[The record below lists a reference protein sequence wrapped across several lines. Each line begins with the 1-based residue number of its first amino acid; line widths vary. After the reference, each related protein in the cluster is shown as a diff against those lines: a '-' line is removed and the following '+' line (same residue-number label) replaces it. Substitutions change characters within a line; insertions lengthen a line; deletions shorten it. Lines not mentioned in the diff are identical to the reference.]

1 MSERVEDRIAT
12 LHEKLNI
19 TPEQEDSWKQVAQAM
34 RDNATN
40 EKALWDERRGSGDT
54 RTAVDDLK
62 SYQKGMQA
70 HVDGLG
76 KVITAFEPL
85 YENMSD
91 DQKQNADNVFGRY
104 EGMRDAA
111 NTGAP
116 KKSAQ

>member
-12 LHEKLNI
+12 LHEKLSI
-19 TPEQEDSWKQVAQAM
+19 TPDQEDVWKQVAQAM
-34 RDNATN
+34 RDNAAS
-40 EKALWDERRGSGDT
+40 EKAAWDDRRSGGET

-85 YENMSD
+85 YDNMSD
-91 DQKQNADNVFGRY
+91 EQKQNADNVFGRY
-104 EGMRDAA
+104 EGMRDATNA
-111 NTGAP
+111 GAP